1 MKELELKKPIIA
13 HGETLS
19 VLEFDEPTGKD
30 VRELG
35 YPYQMNQDESVRL
48 LAHVVSK
55 YIVRL
60 AKVPQSSV
68 DQMSPAD
75 LNAAAWL
82 VAGFLNTSLI
92 ASLTAPATGAL
103 IPSNC

>member
-1 MKELELKKPIIA
+1 MPPRTPKACRVRGCRNTTTDPSGYCESHKSEGWKQYKPGQSR
-13 HGETLS
+13 HQ
-19 VLEFDEPTGKD
+19 
-30 VRELG
+30 RG

-82 VAGFLNTSLI
+82 VAGFFLQ
-92 ASLTAPATGAL
+92 A
-103 IPSNC
+103 

>member
-48 LAHVVSK
+48 LAHIIAK

-60 AKVPQSSV
+60 ANVPLSTV
-68 DQMSPAD
+68 DQMKPGD
-75 LNAAAWL
+75 LNSAGWL
-82 VAGFLNTSLI
+82 VAGFFLQ
-92 ASLTAPATGAL
+92 A
-103 IPSNC
+103 

>member
-1 MKELELKKPIIA
+1 MRDARRLVMRRARSAP
-13 HGETLS
+13 GEN
-19 VLEFDEPTGKD
+19 P
-30 VRELG
+30 G

-82 VAGFLNTSLI
+82 VAGFFLQ
-92 ASLTAPATGAL
+92 A
-103 IPSNC
+103 